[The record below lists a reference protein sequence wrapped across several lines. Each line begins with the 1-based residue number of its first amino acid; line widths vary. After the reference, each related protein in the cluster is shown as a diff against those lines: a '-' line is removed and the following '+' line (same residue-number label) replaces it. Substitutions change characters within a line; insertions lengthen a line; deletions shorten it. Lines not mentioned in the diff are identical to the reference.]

1 MIFSDMQKTPTD
13 FNETARSSSARC
25 WRGLWEDAAFSVVE
39 RKQKRLHLFRSARK
53 EKETAAEVP
62 CMREKIFDCPEFK

>member
-1 MIFSDMQKTPTD
+1 MQKTPTI

-25 WRGLWEDAAFSVVE
+25 RRGLWEDAAFSVVKK
-39 RKQKRLHLFRSARK
+39 KQKRLHLFQSARK

-62 CMREKIFDCPEFK
+62 CTGEKIFDCPEFK